1 MAHSSATDHIATIYR
16 FCAQSMKYPESSWL
30 TEEYFSGLFE
40 LLALL
45 GGEGQMRELQA
56 AIETSADFLE
66 DIQVEHTRLF
76 INGAPHVA
84 APPYGSV
91 YLDKSLQ
98 GKYSEDVLIYYHSQG
113 YTISEQADLP
123 DNLVHQL
130 EFLSF
135 LAEDKN
141 RAGEEEFLQRYF
153 LPWYTLFSAK
163 VKEEI
168 QHPFYQVIINIIDF
182 FTKEEKEYDVQSDEA

>member
-1 MAHSSATDHIATIYR
+1 MASSSATDHIATIYR

-40 LLALL
+40 LLTLL
-45 GGEGQMRELQA
+45 GGEEQKSNLQA
-56 AIETSADFLE
+56 AIEASNDFLE

-76 INGAPHVA
+76 INGMPHVA

-113 YTISEQADLP
+113 YTLTEQADLP

-141 RAGEEEFLQRYF
+141 RAGEEEFLRRYF

-168 QHPFYQVIINIIDF
+168 RHPFYQVIINIIDF
-182 FTKEEKEYDVQSDEA
+182 FTKEEKEYDVQPDEA